1 MFASRR
7 KSLRAF
13 TLVELLV
20 VIAIIGVLVA
30 LLLPAIQAAREAAR
44 RMQCKNN
51 LRQLGLGILNHH
63 DAQKAFPTGG
73 SHWGVDIQYY
83 VDPPV
88 TGTPLGVQK
97 QGLGWGYQIL
107 PYLEQGAIKN
117 IKTRDELRAASV
129 PTFSC
134 PSRRGVVRR
143 AGRVLTDYAATQPCT
158 RIGDSSMGQLVDIRP
173 GTLTYNTAKLAF
185 YQVEVNT
192 PTPHPGGAV
201 GPVPQHSC
209 TYDGVIVRAPWRREE
224 PQDNGI
230 AGIEGRFLSGVPK
243 AIEIA
248 KILDGTSNTMIAGD
262 KWVRTDSYETGSS
275 SDDTGLTDGWDPDVM
290 RCSCVPPLSDS
301 STHPEFTNPWSS
313 PAEGGPVWETLMF
326 GSAHTA
332 GFNMVF
338 ADGAVHGLNY
348 DIDVF
353 TLNKL
358 GTRNG
363 EETVDMSQVQ

>member
-1 MFASRR
+1 MSRR
-7 KSLRAF
+7 RGVS
-13 TLVELLV
+13 LVELLV
-20 VIAIIGVLVA
+20 VLAIISVLIG
-30 LLLPAIQAAREAAR
+30 LMLPAIQAAREAAR

-83 VDPPV
+83 VDPPD
-88 TGTPLGVQK
+88 TGTPLGVEK

-107 PYLEQGAIKN
+107 SYLEQGALKN
-117 IKTRDELRAASV
+117 IKTRDALQAVSV

-158 RIGDSSMGQLVDIRP
+158 RIGDSSTGRLVDITP
-173 GTLTYNTAKLAF
+173 GVLKYSTGTNTAIEAF
-185 YQVEVNT
+185 YQSFTNS
-192 PTPHPGGAV
+192 PTPHPGV
-201 GPVPQHSC
+201 NGPVPQHDC
-209 TYDGVIVRAPWRREE
+209 TFDGVIVRAPWRREE
-224 PQDNGI
+224 ALQDNRI
-230 AGIEGRFLSGVPK
+230 AGIEGTRLRGASLIDLSKVT
-243 AIEIA
+243 
-248 KILDGTSNTMIAGD
+248 DGASNTMIAGD

-290 RCSCVPPLSDS
+290 RCSCVPPLPDS

-348 DIDVF
+348 EIDIF
-353 TLNKL
+353 LFNRL

-363 EETVDMSQVQ
+363 DETVDMSQVQ